1 MSIGFIGLGIMGDGM
16 SRCLLKKG
24 DKLAVWNRSPAK
36 CEALKAEYPDSV
48 TICKTPAE
56 VITTC
61 QLTFVMLS
69 TPEAVK
75 EVYEAEGTGILAG
88 LATALEDMADGVGS
102 GKQIVDCATLAVTD
116 MERLFSQVHG
126 KQATFLEAP
135 VSGSKGPAAQG
146 QLIFLC
152 GGSETLYTAI
162 GPHLDA
168 MGKAKFFLGPVGAGT
183 KMKLCVNMTMGS
195 MLAAYGESLSLATSS
210 GLDSKQLL
218 EVLGLGV
225 CASPLMALKGQKM
238 IDGDYAPNFPLK
250 HAEKDMRLAIELG
263 ALCQV
268 KLPVAAAADD
278 TMLAAMSAPDMPNK
292 DFAAAYEAQKYGF
305 KRGWAASIPG
315 GRNIMAGFKTVVG
328 GVGGALDSARSVTN
342 QLAKNSKKEEESRQK
357 EESKAGEAK
366 SPRPVEVK

>member
-195 MLAAYGESLSLATSS
+195 MLAAYGEGLSLATSS

-218 EVLGLGV
+218 EVPSTAALSTSPTSPPLPPLHLSHLST
-225 CASPLMALKGQKM
+225 CPSLHSLTYASSHSLQPHLSL
-238 IDGDYAPNFPLK
+238 
-250 HAEKDMRLAIELG
+250 
-263 ALCQV
+263 
-268 KLPVAAAADD
+268 
-278 TMLAAMSAPDMPNK
+278 SAPPLHR
-292 DFAAAYEAQKYGF
+292 FSA
-305 KRGWAASIPG
+305 WA
-315 GRNIMAGFKTVVG
+315 
-328 GVGGALDSARSVTN
+328 SV
-342 QLAKNSKKEEESRQK
+342 R
-357 EESKAGEAK
+357 
-366 SPRPVEVK
+366 RR